1 MYVPFTSVMEEES
14 REESKPSKEP
24 ELFASGNS
32 EKLRSNIRSEEV
44 GAVPVLLPIP
54 DGDDDI
60 IVIFVADIGVT
71 AMPDTMMIIV
81 TKVNRVAV
89 AMTLFSLFLL
99 LLIDIVLKALSM

>member
-1 MYVPFTSVMEEES
+1 MYVPFISVMEEES

-44 GAVPVLLPIP
+44 GAVSVLLPIP

-60 IVIFVADIGVT
+60 FVIFVVDIGVT
-71 AMPDTMMIIV
+71 AMPDTMMIV
-81 TKVNRVAV
+81 AKVNRVAV
-89 AMTLFSLFLL
+89 AMMLYFLFFL
-99 LLIDIVLKALSM
+99 LLIDIVLKALSL

>member
-1 MYVPFTSVMEEES
+1 MKEES

-24 ELFASGNS
+24 ELFASGYS

-60 IVIFVADIGVT
+60 FVIFVADIGVT
-71 AMPDTMMIIV
+71 AMPDTMMIV
-81 TKVNRVAV
+81 AKVNRVAA
-89 AMTLFSLFLL
+89 AMMLYFLFFL
-99 LLIDIVLKALSM
+99 LLIDIVLKALSL